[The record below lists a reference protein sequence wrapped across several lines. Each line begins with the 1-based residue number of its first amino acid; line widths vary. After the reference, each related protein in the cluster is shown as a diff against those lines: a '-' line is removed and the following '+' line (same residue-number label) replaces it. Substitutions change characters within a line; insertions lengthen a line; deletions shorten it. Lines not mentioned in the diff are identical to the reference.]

1 MKELEKKFTG
11 KGSVKDF
18 EFVQEYADDYG
29 YIYKVLDTY
38 GKTWYEVFERRIVK
52 ALDTIIG
59 GNEVHFDD
67 RVLYPTDNSFGIW
80 AWTFSNYQKAYDMLG
95 EIKKR
100 IIQREVNAKKREE
113 KR

>member
-11 KGSVKDF
+11 KGSVKGF
-18 EFVQEYADDYG
+18 KFTQEYADDYA
-29 YIYKVLDTY
+29 YIYKVEDAY
-38 GKTWYEVFERRIVK
+38 GKIWHEVFEKRIVK

-80 AWTFSNYQKAYDMLG
+80 AWTFGNYQKAYGMLD

-100 IIQREVNAKKREE
+100 VIQREINAKKREE